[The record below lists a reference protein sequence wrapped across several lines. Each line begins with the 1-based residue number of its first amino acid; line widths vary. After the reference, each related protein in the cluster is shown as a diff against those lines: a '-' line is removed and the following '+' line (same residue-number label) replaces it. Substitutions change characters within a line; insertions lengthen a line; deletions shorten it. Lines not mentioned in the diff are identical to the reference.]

1 MVKILLVE
9 DNELNQDMLSRRLLR
24 RGYEVA
30 IAIDGALGV
39 SMAISEKPDLILMD
53 MSLPVMNGW
62 EATRLLKGNEQTQ
75 SIPVIALTAHAMV
88 GEREKALEAGCDDY
102 DTKPVE
108 LQRLLQKVE
117 FLLANRVPDR
127 QTESETPHNTEHP
140 PMAQQSD
147 LAKTVLLVDDNE
159 MNRDMLSR
167 RLQRAG
173 YIVLLA
179 NSGEEGLD
187 SIRQQS
193 IDLVLLDIMMPGIG
207 GLETLRR
214 IRNNYSKAKLPV
226 IMATAKDQSNDVV
239 QAFELGAND
248 YITKPIDFPIALA
261 RIQAQLST
269 IQSARQ
275 EQVTESATPLSTN
288 QSATPISTIQPAQQ
302 KQVAESATPL
312 SAIQPSRQAAVTIEA
327 GISLLNGRY
336 KIIKEFIGDEF
347 SQIHL
352 AQDTQLPGNSSC
364 LINHLLLD
372 IDKPYLVESTRSLF
386 QTELASL
393 AQLGKD
399 EKIPSLLDSF
409 EQDRNFYLVQE
420 FVEGTLLTAEL
431 KSGQQLGAVPVL
443 LLIIDILVILEL
455 FHRHQAIHQ
464 NIQPNSIMRRKQDT
478 KLILIDSG
486 IAMRMKAALHRDRSP
501 QKVINKGLGY
511 TAIEQFRNQPS
522 FSSDIYSVG
531 MIALQALTGK
541 HPSEFSV
548 DPATGE
554 IRWRHLATVNND
566 FARVLDT
573 MISQHPEKR
582 YPTVGD
588 ILKDISRQMPLTF
601 KALQFYRP
609 EHADLILKFL

>member
-30 IAIDGALGV
+30 IAIDGSLGV
-39 SMAISEKPDLILMD
+39 SMAISENPDLILMD

-102 DTKPVE
+102 DTKPVD

-117 FLLANRVPDR
+117 SLLANRASRDR
-127 QTESETPHNTEHP
+127 TESETPHNMEQKST
-140 PMAQQSD
+140 MDRKSD
-147 LAKTVLLVDDNE
+147 SSKTVLLVDDNE

-179 NSGEEGLD
+179 TSGEEGLD

-193 IDLVLLDIMMPGIG
+193 VDLVLLDVMMPGIG
-207 GLETLRR
+207 GLETLKR
-214 IRNNYSKAKLPV
+214 IRQNYSKAQLPV

-269 IQSARQ
+269 IQAARQ
-275 EQVTESATPLSTN
+275 EQSTESATPLSTIH
-288 QSATPISTIQPAQQ
+288 SARQEKANDSPAPFSTIQ
-302 KQVAESATPL
+302 SARQE
-312 SAIQPSRQAAVTIEA
+312 AIIEP
-327 GISLLNGRY
+327 GSSLWNGRY
-336 KIIKEFIGDEF
+336 KIIKLFVGDEF
-347 SQIHL
+347 SQIYL
-352 AQDTQLPGNSSC
+352 AQDTQRPGNSLC
-364 LINHLLLD
+364 LINHLQLD
-372 IDKPYLVESTRSLF
+372 IDKPHLVESAQRLF
-386 QTELASL
+386 QTEVASL

-399 EKIPSLLDSF
+399 DKIPYILDSF
-409 EQDRNFYLVQE
+409 EQDRHFYLVQE
-420 FVEGTLLTAEL
+420 FVEGTLLIEEL
-431 KSGQQLGAVPVL
+431 KSSQQIGAVQIL

-455 FHRHQAIHQ
+455 LHRHQAIHQ
-464 NIQPNSIMRRKQDT
+464 NIHPSSILRRKQDT

-486 IAMRMKAALHRDRSP
+486 IATRMKAALQLDRSA
-501 QKVINKGLGY
+501 QKAVNNGLGY
-511 TAIEQFRNQPS
+511 FAIEQFQGQPT
-522 FSSDIYSVG
+522 FSSDLYSVG
-531 MIALQALTGK
+531 IIALQALTGK

-548 DPATGE
+548 NPATGE
-554 IRWRHLATVNND
+554 ISWRHLATVNND

-609 EHADLILKFL
+609 EHAGLILKFL